1 MIKLRSSSKQDK
13 ASLNIVEL
21 DDDAQ
26 FNSSLL

>member
-1 MIKLRSSSKQDK
+1 MIKLRSSFKRDK